1 MRDFVRRHP
10 VRSSFWGEVED
21 LTLLSAALLTL
32 GIEPTALGAELD
44 ATGEL
49 VGLDELPENFES
61 RIEVLCSAVRAG
73 GLKPLA
79 LVLDKHDQIDENKTR
94 VKTED
99 FVAWC
104 VSKRLPHNIPNR
116 AAPQPTTK
124 WPWGNYETK
133 RLCQLA
139 SAAEEWWSTYDPADP
154 KTAPTNLEIKKWLV
168 GQGVT
173 ARVAENMATILRADG
188 LHPGPRK

>member
-79 LVLDKHDQIDENKTR
+79 LILDKHAHIDENKTR
-94 VKTED
+94 VKTDD

-116 AAPQPTTK
+116 VAPQPTTK

-133 RLCQLA
+133 LLRELA
-139 SAAEEWWSTYDPADP
+139 AAAERFWTHYDPSDP
-154 KTAPTNLEIKKWLV
+154 STAPTSKQVEKWLV
-168 GQGVT
+168 DRAVALRT
-173 ARVAENMATILRADG
+173 AQVMATILRADG
-188 LHPGPRK
+188 LRSGPRK